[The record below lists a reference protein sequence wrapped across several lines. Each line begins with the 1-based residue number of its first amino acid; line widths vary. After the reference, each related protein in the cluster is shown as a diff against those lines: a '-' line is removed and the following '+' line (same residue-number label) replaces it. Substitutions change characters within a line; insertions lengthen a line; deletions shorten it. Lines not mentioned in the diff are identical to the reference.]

1 MHALMALSRGID
13 ALSAA
18 FGKVAD
24 WMVAAA
30 CLISAAN
37 AVIRYSLSNSS
48 NAWLEAQWYLLAGMV
63 MLGAS
68 YTLFRNEHVRVDLL
82 YSNYSA
88 RTRLHVDIFGMTF
101 FLLPA
106 TILLTWMTWPF
117 FVTSWLSDEGS
128 SNAGGLLRWP
138 VKLVLPLGFLLLT
151 LQGFSEIIKRIALLR
166 GMDPETEVVTEYQR
180 PDQ

>member
-1 MHALMALSRGID
+1 MRFLLAVSRAID

-18 FGKVAD
+18 FGKIAD

-37 AVIRYSLSNSS
+37 AVIRYSLSSSS

-82 YSNYSA
+82 YSSYRP
-88 RTRLHVDIFGMTF
+88 RTRLYVDIFGMTF
-101 FLLPA
+101 FLLPT
-106 TILLTWMTWPF
+106 TILLTWMTWSF
-117 FVTSWLSDEGS
+117 FTNSWFSSEYS

-138 VKLVLPLGFLLLT
+138 VKLILPVGFLLLT

-166 GMDPETEVVTEYQR
+166 GLNPEAEVVTEYHRMEQ
-180 PDQ
+180 